1 MPENL
6 RNLKPGET
14 LQFPATLKGV
24 RCPTCKQYVT
34 GMFLRESTIFKSVVN
49 KYLLPC
55 QCQITTEQE
64 DAIVNDI
71 LKRGL

>member
-1 MPENL
+1 M

-14 LQFPATLKGV
+14 LRFPTVLKGV
-24 RCPTCKQYVT
+24 RCPICRQYVT
-34 GMFLRESTIFKSVVN
+34 GMFLRENAIFKSVVN

-55 QCQITTEQE
+55 QCKITTEQE